1 MQRDLKLG
9 EKIKKRRIELNMTQ
23 SEVCGDFITRNMLS
37 LIESGSSYPS
47 IDTAVYLAR
56 KLSLPLPYL
65 FSDDDD
71 LIYYKKQEKIEK
83 IRSLFVKGN
92 YDYCI
97 KIIDELGGMDDELNY
112 IYANCSF
119 ELGKKMLIDGYLT
132 SALKSFE
139 AALRTAD
146 ATVYNTSFIRAA
158 IPLYTAVATNIQSPL
173 LEFDSAAYK
182 EAYSGI
188 FDFEFYKYVTMDFDF
203 EYKNT
208 SFAKHLK
215 AKRYMKNHKYYDA
228 INILL
233 ELENEKIDN
242 YNAYLLFGVYSDLE
256 NSYKQLADFENAYR
270 YSSKRMSMINAFN
283 S

>member
-1 MQRDLKLG
+1 
-9 EKIKKRRIELNMTQ
+9 
-23 SEVCGDFITRNMLS
+23 
-37 LIESGSSYPS
+37 
-47 IDTAVYLAR
+47 
-56 KLSLPLPYL
+56 
-65 FSDDDD
+65 
-71 LIYYKKQEKIEK
+71 
-83 IRSLFVKGN
+83 
-92 YDYCI
+92 
-97 KIIDELGGMDDELNY
+97 
-112 IYANCSF
+112 
-119 ELGKKMLIDGYLT
+119 MLIVGYLT
-132 SALKSFE
+132 SALKYFE

-233 ELENEKIDN
+233 ELENEKITLVCKRLDTICTL
-242 YNAYLLFGVYSDLE
+242 YLNGEKIGAKDLLNTILVSGFQHHFPVVIGDYTAE
-256 NSYKQLADFENAYR
+256 IKEFAAWAGLTPIKKVEYADYLQVIE
-270 YSSKRMSMINAFN
+270 
-283 S
+283 